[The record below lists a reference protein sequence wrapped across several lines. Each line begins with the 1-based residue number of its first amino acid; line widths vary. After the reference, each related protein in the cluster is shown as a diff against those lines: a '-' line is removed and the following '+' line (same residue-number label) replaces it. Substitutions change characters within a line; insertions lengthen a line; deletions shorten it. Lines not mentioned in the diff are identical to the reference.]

1 MGCQVRN
8 IKRADYDQ
16 LHLLPPSLED
26 WVCEGHPARF
36 IREFVQSLDL
46 AKTGFK
52 EPNAEEGGECYAPE
66 LLLAVWLYGYFCKI
80 RSTRRLE
87 QACVENVG
95 FMWLCGLHKPD
106 HNALWRFWKDN
117 KAALKQLFKTTVKVA
132 LKLDLVAL
140 ALQAI
145 DGTKIQAVATKHGRF
160 DLQHN
165 RKLAAKLEQSIAQLE
180 KQIASAG
187 PEEQQTVAELSQDL
201 GTKARLKEKVQTAIQ
216 QIEQQESSHLHPQE
230 PEARRMRTEGPN
242 RFAYN
247 AQAAVDS
254 KKQIVTAAEVNNQ
267 ENDQALL
274 VPMIEAAGA
283 NTGQS
288 CPKTLA
294 DTGYSTGQQ
303 LAQAQA
309 RELEVLAPLNKRVEG
324 ENNPYHSS
332 QFRYVAEKDLV
343 ICPQQQE
350 LKFHHRRQR
359 NGVELKVYRNSQA
372 CAGCRVRSLCT
383 SERQGRGV
391 DIGPYSEAIA
401 QHRAKMRDPAQRE
414 LLKQRSRIVEPVFAQ
429 IKENGGFRRW
439 TLRGLKNVQTQWS
452 MLCATWNLQK
462 IFQVWQLKADDLRLK
477 PRLKGFF
484 GAFSRPLKS
493 YLSALGCC

>member
-1 MGCQVRN
+1 
-8 IKRADYDQ
+8 
-16 LHLLPPSLED
+16 
-26 WVCEGHPARF
+26 
-36 IREFVQSLDL
+36 
-46 AKTGFK
+46 
-52 EPNAEEGGECYAPE
+52 
-66 LLLAVWLYGYFCKI
+66 
-80 RSTRRLE
+80 
-87 QACVENVG
+87 
-95 FMWLCGLHKPD
+95 
-106 HNALWRFWKDN
+106 
-117 KAALKQLFKTTVKVA
+117 
-132 LKLDLVAL
+132 
-140 ALQAI
+140 
-145 DGTKIQAVATKHGRF
+145 
-160 DLQHN
+160 
-165 RKLAAKLEQSIAQLE
+165 
-180 KQIASAG
+180 
-187 PEEQQTVAELSQDL
+187 LSQDL
-201 GTKARLKEKVQTAIQ
+201 GTKARLKEKVQAAIQ

-484 GAFSRPLKS
+484 GAFSGPLES